1 MSQFVMVVDDSTTGR
16 KILEVCL
23 HRAGYEVR
31 RFADGTLADAV
42 GLPLRRRVSP
52 ISSALSLA
60 DRVCH
65 RLAAR

>member
-1 MSQFVMVVDDSTTGR
+1 VSQFVMVVDDSTTGR
-16 KILEVCL
+16 NILEVSL

-31 RFADGTLADAV
+31 YFADGIFADA
-42 GLPLRRRVSP
+42 GGSPRRRRVFP